1 MENLPPIPKL
11 ENLMEVRQKIEFE
24 IEYEGERY
32 MFAYDIKIEADFNS
46 KKEIIIDCL
55 EEQCLPETWE

>member
-1 MENLPPIPKL
+1 
-11 ENLMEVRQKIEFE
+11 MEVRQKIEFE